1 MDLRDDGGRVEI
13 FPPFTPMRMVLSF
26 KLMSEP
32 NFPSPEELQQKLSEF
47 MKSQF
52 GNQVTVSTQAGIV
65 PEDAGVSSEP
75 LGTGDEVFEF
85 RHLPRDIK
93 AHLDRYVIRQDD
105 AKRVLAI
112 AVCDHYNN
120 VNFMRKLEAEDE
132 KKARETEYT
141 KQNVILLGPTGVGKT
156 YLVKHIAELVGVPF
170 VKADATKFSE
180 TGYVGG
186 DVEDL
191 VRELVH
197 RADGDIELAQYGII
211 YIDEVDKI
219 ASSSSAMG
227 RDVSGRGVQTALL
240 KLMEETE
247 VPLRA
252 ANDIQGQLQAAM
264 EFQRTGGKPKRQT
277 INTRHVL
284 FIVSGAFEKMRAVI
298 ERRVRHSTIGFG
310 APEEGDADD
319 EILQHVA
326 TADFVEYGLEPE
338 FIGRLPVRVVCRELS
353 VGDLFEILRRSE
365 GSIVRQ
371 YERAFRAYGIEVF
384 FEEAGLHRIAELA
397 AEEKTGARGLLTV
410 CERLLRSF
418 KYELPGSGVNRFT
431 VDAALIENPPK
442 RLAELLEQGQR
453 AIAEE
458 LGAVAREF
466 AQRLS
471 SKHGVTVELTDGA
484 LARLVERAT
493 AENIHM
499 RDLCADVFKDYEF
512 GLKLAEGTSEPL
524 ILTEEAVAN
533 PDRYLSE
540 WLVKRYRAERHTP
553 PEDAA

>member
-1 MDLRDDGGRVEI
+1 
-13 FPPFTPMRMVLSF
+13 
-26 KLMSEP
+26 
-32 NFPSPEELQQKLSEF
+32 

-52 GNQVTVSTQAGIV
+52 GNNVSVSTQISSG
-65 PEDAGVSSEP
+65 PEE
-75 LGTGDEVFEF
+75 TGPEVRTSDEVFDF
-85 RHLPRDIK
+85 RYLPRDIK
-93 AHLDRYVIRQDD
+93 AHLDRYVIRQDE

-120 VNFMRKLEAEDE
+120 VNFMRRLEREDE
-132 KKARETEYT
+132 KKAREIEYT

-191 VRELVH
+191 VRELVR
-197 RADGDIELAQYGII
+197 RADGDVTLAEYGIV

-219 ASSSSAMG
+219 ASSANLLG

-252 ANDIQGQLQAAM
+252 PNDLQGQLQAAL
-264 EFQRTGGKPKRQT
+264 EFQRGGSGHQRKQT
-277 INTRHVL
+277 INTRHIL
-284 FIVSGAFEKMRAVI
+284 FIVSGAFEKISGVI
-298 ERRVRHSTIGFG
+298 EHRVRSSAIGFG
-310 APEEGDADD
+310 AFGKGTAGQADD
-319 EILQHVA
+319 LLSQVS

-338 FIGRLPVRVVCRELS
+338 FIGRLPIRVVCKPLT
-353 VGDLFEILRRSE
+353 VDDLFEILHRAE

-384 FEEAGLHRIAELA
+384 FDEPGLRRIAEMA

-418 KYELPGSGVNRFT
+418 KYELPGSGVNRIT
-431 VDAALIENPPK
+431 VDTGLIDQPDK
-442 RLAELLEQGQR
+442 RLAELLEQGHR
-453 AIAEE
+453 AIAED
-458 LGAVAREF
+458 LAAVAREF
-466 AQRLS
+466 ARRLAS
-471 SKHGVTVELTDGA
+471 RYSINVEMAPDA
-484 LARLVERAT
+484 LDILVERAL

-499 RDLCADVFKDYEF
+499 RDLCAQVFKDYEF
-512 GLKLAEGTSEPL
+512 GLKLAEGTPEPL
-524 ILTEEAVAN
+524 ILTLEAVEN
-533 PDRYLSE
+533 PDRYLSD
-540 WLVKRYRAERHTP
+540 WLVKRYRADRREEAPAAQAPKEELP
-553 PEDAA
+553 PPHSPQSEA

>member
-1 MDLRDDGGRVEI
+1 MLT
-13 FPPFTPMRMVLSF
+13 FHP
-26 KLMSEP
+26 MSEP
-32 NFPSPEELQQKLSEF
+32 NFPSPEELQKKLSDF

-52 GNQVTVSTQAGIV
+52 GSHVSVSTQMNPAEDGGNHRDAAGR
-65 PEDAGVSSEP
+65 D
-75 LGTGDEVFEF
+75 DVFEF
-85 RHLPRDIK
+85 RHLPKDIK
-93 AHLDRYVIRQDD
+93 AHLDRYVIRQDE

-120 VNFMRKLEAEDE
+120 VNFMRKLEQEDE

-191 VRELVH
+191 VRELVQ
-197 RADGDIELAQYGII
+197 RANGDIDLAQYGII
-211 YIDEVDKI
+211 YIDEIDKI

-240 KLMEETE
+240 KLMEETD

-252 ANDIQGQLQAAM
+252 PNDIQGQLQAAL
-264 EFQRTGGKPKRQT
+264 EFKSSGGRPRRTT
-277 INTRHVL
+277 INTRHIL
-284 FIVSGAFEKMRAVI
+284 FIVSGAFDKIRGFI
-298 ERRVRHSTIGFG
+298 ERRVNHSTIGF
-310 APEEGDADD
+310 ATEKENLSDEEVM
-319 EILQHVA
+319 EQVT
-326 TADFVEYGLEPE
+326 TADFVEFGLEPE
-338 FIGRLPVRVVCRELS
+338 FIGRLPVRVVCRELA
-353 VGDLFEILRRSE
+353 VADLFEILQRSE

-384 FEEAGLHRIAELA
+384 FEEAGLNRISELA

-410 CERLLRSF
+410 CERILRSF

-431 VDAALIENPPK
+431 VDPTLIENPPA

-453 AIAEE
+453 ARAEE

-471 SKHGVTVELTDGA
+471 SRHSLKVELTDGA
-484 LARLVERAT
+484 IARLVERAI
-493 AENIHM
+493 AENVHM

-512 GLKLAEGTSEPL
+512 GLKLAEGTTESL
-524 ILTEEAVAN
+524 LLTEEAVAN

-540 WLVKRYRAERHTP
+540 WLVKRYRAERRSGDEP
-553 PEDAA
+553 A